1 MAEHIEFGRIA
12 AVTGKYMKG
21 AQEKNRYK
29 NIGTLMQSTHSDGRR
44 NFWIKMDADILH
56 ASLYALVRSA
66 SMKAGDDTFLCSV
79 FEPRA
84 EERAGQGGKSE
95 AAPPPDV
102 DGDEIP
108 F

>member
-1 MAEHIEFGRIA
+1 MAEYIELGRIA

-29 NIGTLMQSTHSDGRR
+29 NIGTLMQSIHSDGRR
-44 NFWIKMDADILH
+44 NLWIKMDADILH

-66 SMKAGDDTFLCSV
+66 SMKAGDDNFICSV
-79 FEPRA
+79 FEPKPDDRP
-84 EERAGQGGKSE
+84 GNGGKSE
-95 AAPPPDV
+95 GAPLSGSD
-102 DGDEIP
+102 DERLP

>member
-1 MAEHIEFGRIA
+1 MAEHIELGRIA

-44 NFWIKMDADILH
+44 NLWIKMDADILH

-79 FEPRA
+79 FEPRP
-84 EERAGQGGKSE
+84 EERAGQGGKAE
-95 AAPPPDV
+95 PAPPPDV